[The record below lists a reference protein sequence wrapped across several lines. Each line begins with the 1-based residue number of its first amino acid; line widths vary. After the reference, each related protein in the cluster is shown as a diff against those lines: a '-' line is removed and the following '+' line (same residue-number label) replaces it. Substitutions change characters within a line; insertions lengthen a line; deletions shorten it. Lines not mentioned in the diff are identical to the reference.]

1 MGRSGGGGS
10 GGSSGGGRSSGGFS
24 GGGRSS
30 GGFSGGSRG
39 SGGRSRF
46 SGGSGGSGSSGGSS
60 GGGFGSGG
68 GGGFRLP
75 SIMPII
81 INATRSERRDERYEA
96 PPAPAPDPA
105 PAPVAPPAQQVPQA
119 PSAYPNQ
126 YQVPYQNQPTSVP
139 PTAASGT
146 PPTATPPAQQPS
158 SGTPKRKGPGCLIV
172 AIVLIV
178 IFAATA
184 FSTVLDDRNGV
195 DAYGNKVV
203 VREALP
209 SSATTETDYY
219 TDEDGDWIRS
229 DRKLED
235 GLRSFYRATGVQP
248 YVYIL
253 PNGSSTSTSEL
264 RGIAEERY
272 DQLFSDEGHFLLVF
286 CDDGDG
292 SFNCGYTM
300 GSDARAVM
308 DTEAV
313 DLLGDNL
320 DRYYNDRSLSE
331 EEIFSKAFSDT
342 ADEIMKEPHDSGDT
356 VVGAVLII
364 VPLAAYVVYWFVRRR
379 REDRERQRA
388 YQEELLRTPLE
399 KFSDQSIED
408 LAEKYE
414 QSDQKEQPRDG
425 AGSTIQ
431 P

>member
-1 MGRSGGGGS
+1 M
-10 GGSSGGGRSSGGFS
+10 
-24 GGGRSS
+24 
-30 GGFSGGSRG
+30 
-39 SGGRSRF
+39 
-46 SGGSGGSGSSGGSS
+46 
-60 GGGFGSGG
+60 
-68 GGGFRLP
+68 P

-81 INATRSERRDERYEA
+81 INATRDERRDERYEA
-96 PPAPAPDPA
+96 PPAPAP
-105 PAPVAPPAQQVPQA
+105 VAPPAQQAPQA
-119 PSAYPNQ
+119 PAAYPGQ
-126 YQVPYQNQPTSVP
+126 YQVPYQNQPASTP
-139 PTAASGT
+139 PTATSGT
-146 PPTATPPAQQPS
+146 PPTATPPVQQPL
-158 SGTPKRKGPGCLIV
+158 SGAPKRKGPGCLIA

-178 IFAATA
+178 IVAATA

-195 DAYGNKVV
+195 DSYGNKVV

-219 TDEDGDWIRS
+219 TDEDGDWIHS

-286 CDDGDG
+286 CDDGEG

-300 GSDARAVM
+300 GSEARAVM
-308 DTEAV
+308 DAEAV
-313 DLLGDNL
+313 DLLGDSL
-320 DRYYNDRSLSE
+320 DRYYNDRSISE

-342 ADEIMKEPHDSGDT
+342 ADEIMKKPHDSGDT
-356 VVGAVLII
+356 VVGAIVII
-364 VPLAAYVVYWFVRRR
+364 VPLAAYVVYWFLRRR

-414 QSDQKEQPRDG
+414 QRD
-425 AGSTIQ
+425 
-431 P
+431 

>member
-1 MGRSGGGGS
+1 M
-10 GGSSGGGRSSGGFS
+10 
-24 GGGRSS
+24 
-30 GGFSGGSRG
+30 
-39 SGGRSRF
+39 
-46 SGGSGGSGSSGGSS
+46 
-60 GGGFGSGG
+60 
-68 GGGFRLP
+68 P
-75 SIMPII
+75 SVMPII
-81 INATRSERRDERYEA
+81 INTTRDERRDERYEA
-96 PPAPAPDPA
+96 PPAPVAPPVQAAPRTPQAPPASYVPPA
-105 PAPVAPPAQQVPQA
+105 PEDPLPQQQAYPGQDQAPYQPPSAGSPPSSAPPAQ
-119 PSAYPNQ
+119 
-126 YQVPYQNQPTSVP
+126 P
-139 PTAASGT
+139 PASG
-146 PPTATPPAQQPS
+146 A
-158 SGTPKRKGPGCLIV
+158 PKRKGPGCLIA
-172 AIVLIV
+172 AIALIV
-178 IFAATA
+178 IVAATA
-184 FSTVLDDRNGV
+184 FSAVLDDRNGV
-195 DAYGNKVV
+195 DSHGNKVV

-219 TDEDGDWIRS
+219 TDEDGDWIRN

-286 CDDGDG
+286 CDDGEG

-308 DTEAV
+308 DADAV
-313 DLLGDNL
+313 DLLADNL
-320 DRYYNDRSLSE
+320 DRYYNDRSISE

-342 ADEIMKEPHDSGDT
+342 ADEIMKKPHDSGDT
-356 VVGAVLII
+356 VVGAIVVI
-364 VPLAAYVVYWFVRRR
+364 VPLAAYIVYWLVRRR
-379 REDRERQRA
+379 REDRELQRA

-414 QSDQKEQPRDG
+414 QTHKEQPRDD
-425 AGSTIQ
+425 ARSTIQ